1 MGGGGGPI
9 PTMAGG
15 IRGLLGQRFSD
26 IAELWLG
33 AETDG
38 GGDGPSVVGDY
49 GAATVWENSG
59 LQFQEGVRE
68 NGVKE

>member
-1 MGGGGGPI
+1 
-9 PTMAGG
+9 MAGG

-33 AETDG
+33 AETDE
-38 GGDGPSVVGDY
+38 GGDGPSVEGDS